1 MFLLKNIINIIKF
14 RLNFFKVNKTC
25 SYLNFLKVIIINSYS
40 DFFKNII
47 TDFFL
52 NFFKITEFC
61 NSVKSAHFL
70 RFAKKKFKLLNS
82 LIIKDKKSLKN
93 TLKSLK

>member
-1 MFLLKNIINIIKF
+1 MFSLKNIINIIKF
-14 RLNFFKVNKTC
+14 YLNFFKINKTC
-25 SYLNFLKVIIINSYS
+25 FYLNFLKVIKADFYS

-47 TDFFL
+47 INFFL
-52 NFFKITEFC
+52 NFFKVTEFC

-70 RFAKKKFKLLNS
+70 RFIKKEFESLNS
-82 LIIKDKKSLKN
+82 LMIKNKESLKN